1 MRAQDIIIRPVLTEK
16 TYAEIANKRYTFE
29 VLKTADK
36 TAIKNAVEEL
46 FKVQVAKVNTLNVR
60 GKYKSLDRG
69 RTHGFTPSF
78 KKAVVILKND
88 SKSIE
93 FFDSLAK

>member
-1 MRAQDIIIRPVLTEK
+1 MRAQDIIIKPVLTEK
-16 TYAEIANKRYTFE
+16 TYADIANKRYVFE

-36 TAIKNAVEEL
+36 TAIKNAVEEI
-46 FKVQVAKVNTLNVR
+46 FKVKVDKVNTLNVR
-60 GKYKSLDRG
+60 GKSKSMDRG
-69 RTHGFTPSF
+69 RTQGFTASY
-78 KKAVVILKND
+78 KKAVVTLKKD